1 MINKCNFTQNL
12 FGTINN
18 NRIMKHIVFFTLL
31 AAFAS
36 CKTIKYVPVETVKT
50 EYIERLKSDSVLV
63 YDSVFIK
70 EKGDTVFIEKY
81 KYAYKTKT
89 QIDSIFK
96 SDTIQVPYEVEIIKE
111 VKKPLNWF
119 QQLQIW
125 VGRIVMISF
134 LLFLAY
140 IIYCHFW
147 KK

>member
-1 MINKCNFTQNL
+1 
-12 FGTINN
+12 
-18 NRIMKHIVFFTLL
+18 MKHIVFFTLL

-89 QIDSIFK
+89 KIDSIFV
-96 SDTIQVPYEVEIIKE
+96 SDTIQIPYEVEIIKE

-119 QQLQIW
+119 QKLQIW
-125 VGRIVMISF
+125 VGRIVLISF